1 MRVILFRHGIAHD
14 RSDPACPADP
24 ERALTDEGTKKTR
37 RAARGLSVVGCK
49 PTRIL
54 TSPYLRARQTA
65 EIAAEV
71 LGLAPERITTTEAL
85 LPEAAPYAI
94 FHALHAFAGTDDE
107 VLCAGHAPHLDRALA
122 LSITGGRVPVTSMK
136 KAGAALLELDD
147 LPRPHGELVWLVPPK
162 MLGELG

>member
-1 MRVILFRHGIAHD
+1 MRVILFRHGAALD
-14 RSDPACPADP
+14 RADPACPPDA
-24 ERALTDEGTKKTR
+24 ERGLTDEGR
-37 RAARGLSVVGCK
+37 RKVRKAARGLQAVGCK

-71 LGLAPERITTTEAL
+71 LGVPPERLVQTDAL
-85 LPEAAPYAI
+85 LPEAAPYEV
-94 FHALHAFAGTDDE
+94 FQALYAFAEGDGE

-122 LSITGGRVPVTSMK
+122 LAITGDRVPVTSMK

-147 LPRPHGELVWLVPPK
+147 LPRPHGELVWLMPPK
-162 MLGELG
+162 VLTDLD

>member
-1 MRVILFRHGIAHD
+1 MRVLLLRHGIAHD
-14 RSDPACPADP
+14 RNDPACPPDP
-24 ERALTDEGTKKTR
+24 ERALTEEGRKKTR
-37 RAARGLSVVGCK
+37 KACRGLGVIGCR

-65 EIAAEV
+65 EIAAEA
-71 LGLAPERITTTEAL
+71 LGLAADRVVVTDAL
-85 LPEAAPYAI
+85 LPEAPPYAI
-94 FHALHAFAGTDDE
+94 FQALFAFAATDDE

-122 LSITGGRVPVTSMK
+122 LAITGDRVPVTSLK

-162 MLGELG
+162 VLGDVN